1 MASSIRQHK
10 KFRFSR
16 RVGIA
21 TALVLFIIGG
31 YILDLASVQLVHG
44 KEYAAMVKSVST
56 YQSVVDAARGE
67 ILDRHGNP
75 LVVNRQGYSLVFDL
89 SYFPGSSQQTR
100 RNEIIHN
107 LIALMERESEVWIDA
122 LPVVFNAQ
130 GVLEF
135 AANKDEE
142 IAYLKS
148 TEMLNLNHYATAQN
162 CFDALVERYALQEYA
177 TQDARKIASVL
188 FSMRRDGFSMSVPY
202 VFAKDVK
209 LSTVSRVKENSDLYE
224 GVDVKI
230 VTYRE
235 YTDGTLAV
243 HLLGNVGAI
252 SADEYKAKKAAFDEK
267 MNDPKTSSEEKAALK
282 ANEYKLNDTIGKFGV
297 EQVMESY
304 LRGTSGVKTITED
317 VDGNITEEYTVQPET
332 GNTVILTLDRDLQK
346 VTESALEKRILE
358 LTAAKGLER
367 AGACAVI
374 DVKTGELLASASYP
388 DYDLNTFTQEYS
400 TLVTSADKPLWN
412 RALQGAY
419 APGSTM
425 KPAIAIAALESGKID
440 ENTRLFCGGTFEYR
454 DRTFDCLDSHGNL
467 NVVEAID
474 KSCNIFFYRVA
485 DMLGINIMNQYSSMF
500 GLGTKTGIEL
510 PEASGTLAGIAYA
523 NSLGAE
529 WLPGDTIQAAIG
541 QSYNAFTPLQL
552 ANYCAAI
559 ANGGTLYTPHI
570 IKSVKRFDYS
580 ETLLEKTAQ
589 LTQQSTFSEKTLALV
604 REGMR
609 RVAATGFC
617 RVAFQNCPVPAAAK
631 TGTSQVKKYV
641 DGVRIDENNGFLIA
655 YAPYDDPQIA
665 VAVVIEKVN
674 SGTATANVA
683 ADIFNYYFNKTPEML
698 LAPGVSQLLP

>member
-1 MASSIRQHK
+1 
-10 KFRFSR
+10 
-16 RVGIA
+16 VIA
-21 TALVLFIIGG
+21 TALVLLIFGG
-31 YILDLASVQLVHG
+31 YVFDLASVQLVHG
-44 KEYAAMVKSVST
+44 EEYAAMVKSVNT
-56 YQSVVDAARGE
+56 YQTAVDAARGG
-67 ILDRHGNP
+67 ILDRNGNP
-75 LVVNRQGYSLVFDL
+75 LVVNRQGYSLIFDL
-89 SYFPGSSQQTR
+89 SYFPGSSRQQR
-100 RNEIIHN
+100 RNEIIYN
-107 LIALMERESEVWIDA
+107 LIRLMEKEEEKWIDA
-122 LPVVFNAQ
+122 LPVVFDGGGNL
-130 GVLEF
+130 VF
-135 AANKDEE
+135 AEKMDAE
-142 IAYLKS
+142 ITYLKS
-148 TEMLNLNHYATAQN
+148 TEMLGLNHYATAQN
-162 CFDALVERYALQEYA
+162 CFDALVERYSLQEY
-177 TQDARKIASVL
+177 TKEDARKIASVL
-188 FSMRRDGFSMSVPY
+188 FAMRRKGFSMSVPY
-202 VFAKDVK
+202 VFAEDVK
-209 LSTVSRVKENSDLYE
+209 LGTVSRVKENSGLYE

-235 YTDGTLAV
+235 YTDGALAV

-252 SADEYKAKKAAFDEK
+252 SADEYKSQKELLEEK
-267 MNDPKTSSEEKAALK
+267 LNDPNISDQEKQALK

-317 VDGNITEEYTVQPET
+317 VDGNITEEYTVQPKT
-332 GNTVILTLDRDLQK
+332 GDTVILTMDRDLQK
-346 VTESALEKRILE
+346 VTETALEKRILE

-388 DYDLNTFTQEYS
+388 GYDLNTFTQEYG
-400 TLVTSADKPLWN
+400 TLAASPDKPLWN

-425 KPAIAIAALESGKID
+425 KPAIAIAALESGVID
-440 ENTRLFCGGTFEYR
+440 ENTRLFCNGTFEYK
-454 DRTFDCLDSHGNL
+454 DRTFDCLDAHGSL

-510 PEASGTLAGIAYA
+510 PEANGALASIAYA
-523 NSLGAE
+523 NSLGTE

-570 IKSVKRFDYS
+570 IKSVKSFDYS
-580 ETLLEKTAQ
+580 ETILEKTARIS
-589 LTQQSTFSEKTLALV
+589 QQSTFSEKSLALV

-617 RVAFQNCPVPAAAK
+617 QAAFQNCPVKVAAK

-683 ADIFNYYFNKTPEML
+683 ADIFDYFFSRTPEM
-698 LAPGVSQLLP
+698 AQSPAINRLLP